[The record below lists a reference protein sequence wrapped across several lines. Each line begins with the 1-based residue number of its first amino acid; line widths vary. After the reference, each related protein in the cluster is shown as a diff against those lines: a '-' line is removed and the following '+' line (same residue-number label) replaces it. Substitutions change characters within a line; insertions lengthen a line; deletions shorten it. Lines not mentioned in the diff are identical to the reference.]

1 MNTNLKQWQ
10 KCIGYS
16 AVGVVYHQFIPEK
29 FDHWYLYPNIEV
41 EIKIKKKNR
50 FEKILRLVTF

>member
-16 AVGVVYHQFIPEK
+16 AVGVVYHQVIPEK

-41 EIKIKKKNR
+41 EIKIKKK
-50 FEKILRLVTF
+50 KQI